1 VVYVSPRRY
10 YRHRHYRG
18 CGHRRYI
25 RHHRVYWR

>member
-1 VVYVSPRRY
+1 VVYVRPRY

-18 CGHRRYI
+18 CGHRRFV